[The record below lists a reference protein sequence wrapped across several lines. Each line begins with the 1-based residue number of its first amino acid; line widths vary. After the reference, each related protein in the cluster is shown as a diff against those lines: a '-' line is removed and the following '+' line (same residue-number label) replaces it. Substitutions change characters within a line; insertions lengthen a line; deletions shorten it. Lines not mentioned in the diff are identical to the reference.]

1 MRVAQQKFRE
11 NIAEYLLY
19 MFQIEDVI
27 RSFNF
32 DLDAILDVFVRPTLV
47 DDSFLNQYKN
57 WYSDLISQMQKQGV
71 EKDGNIDSL
80 KEIIIEL
87 IYLHN
92 TLLTVV
98 NDEKYKSLV
107 DAAAEDILAFK
118 EKSNFLKRHDIETL
132 LHAMN
137 MKLQLK
143 MRKQE
148 ISPETELAMDKMR
161 VQLAYLSREYGR
173 MKSSESNFIQNQN
186 RLEFEK
192 FQ

>member
-71 EKDGNIDSL
+71 EKEGNIDNGYWHNKSIPQRL
-80 KEIIIEL
+80 EAAITMIEVAYQDIHFVKGRVNRQL
-87 IYLHN
+87 I
-92 TLLTVV
+92 
-98 NDEKYKSLV
+98 S
-107 DAAAEDILAFK
+107 
-118 EKSNFLKRHDIETL
+118 
-132 LHAMN
+132 
-137 MKLQLK
+137 
-143 MRKQE
+143 MRKQ
-148 ISPETELAMDKMR
+148 A
-161 VQLAYLSREYGR
+161 
-173 MKSSESNFIQNQN
+173 
-186 RLEFEK
+186 
-192 FQ
+192 

>member
-1 MRVAQQKFRE
+1 MRVAQQKLRE

-19 MFQIEDVI
+19 MFQIEHVI

-47 DDSFLNQYKN
+47 DDSFINQYKS
-57 WYSDLISQMQKQGV
+57 WYSDLISQMQKQGI
-71 EKDGNIDSL
+71 EKEGHIDSL
-80 KEIIIEL
+80 KEIIVEL

-107 DAAAEDILAFK
+107 DAATEDILAFK
-118 EKSNFLKRHDIETL
+118 EKSNFLKRHDIEAL
-132 LHAMN
+132 IHAMN

-148 ISPETELAMDKMR
+148 ITPETELAMDKMR
-161 VQLAYLSREYGR
+161 VQLSYLSREYGR
-173 MKSSESNFIQNQN
+173 MKSGESNFIQN
-186 RLEFEK
+186 
-192 FQ
+192 

>member
-1 MRVAQQKFRE
+1 MLVAQKKLRE

-19 MFQIEDVI
+19 MFQIEHVI

-47 DDSFLNQYKN
+47 DDSFFNQYKT
-57 WYSDLISQMQKQGV
+57 WYSDLISQMQKQGI
-71 EKDGNIDSL
+71 EKEGHIDSL
-80 KEIIIEL
+80 KEIIVEL

-92 TLLTVV
+92 TLLTIV
-98 NDEKYKSLV
+98 NDEKYKALV

-118 EKSNFLKRHDIETL
+118 DKSNFHKRHDIEAL

-161 VQLAYLSREYGR
+161 VQLAYLSREYVR
-173 MKSSESNFIQNQN
+173 MKSGESNFIQN
-186 RLEFEK
+186 
-192 FQ
+192 

>member
-1 MRVAQQKFRE
+1 MRVAEQKFRE

-173 MKSSESNFIQNQN
+173 MKSGESNFIQN
-186 RLEFEK
+186 
-192 FQ
+192 

>member
-1 MRVAQQKFRE
+1 MRVAQQKLKE

-173 MKSSESNFIQNQN
+173 MKSSESNFIQN
-186 RLEFEK
+186 
-192 FQ
+192 

>member
-1 MRVAQQKFRE
+1 MRVAQQKLKE

-47 DDSFLNQYKN
+47 DDSFLNQYKT
-57 WYSDLISQMQKQGV
+57 WYSELIVQMQKQGI
-71 EKDGNIDSL
+71 EKEGHLDSL
-80 KEIIIEL
+80 NEIIIEL

-98 NDEKYKSLV
+98 NDEKYTALV
-107 DAAAEDILAFK
+107 TAAKEDIVAFK
-118 EKSNFLKRHDIETL
+118 EKSNFMKRHEIEVL

-143 MRKQE
+143 VRKQE

-173 MKSSESNFIQNQN
+173 MKSGESNFIKN
-186 RLEFEK
+186 
-192 FQ
+192 

>member
-1 MRVAQQKFRE
+1 MHVAQQKLQE

-19 MFQIEDVI
+19 MFQIEHVI

-32 DLDAILDVFVRPTLV
+32 DLTDIIDVFVRPTLV
-47 DDSFLNQYKN
+47 DDSFLNQYTT
-57 WYSDLISQMQKQGV
+57 WYSDLIAQMKKQGI
-71 EKDGNIDSL
+71 EKEGHLDSL
-80 KEIIIEL
+80 NEIIIEL

-98 NDEKYKSLV
+98 NDEKYTALV
-107 DAAAEDILAFK
+107 TAAEEDIVAFK
-118 EKSNFLKRHDIETL
+118 EKSNFMKRHEIEVL

-143 MRKQE
+143 VRKQE

-173 MKSSESNFIQNQN
+173 MKSGESNFIQN
-186 RLEFEK
+186 
-192 FQ
+192 

>member
-1 MRVAQQKFRE
+1 MRVAQQKLKE

-47 DDSFLNQYKN
+47 DDSFLNQYKT
-57 WYSDLISQMQKQGV
+57 WYSELIVQMQKQGI
-71 EKDGNIDSL
+71 EKEGHLDSL
-80 KEIIIEL
+80 NEIIIEL

-98 NDEKYKSLV
+98 NDEKYTALV
-107 DAAAEDILAFK
+107 TAAKEDIVAFK
-118 EKSNFLKRHDIETL
+118 EKSNFMKRHEIEVL

-143 MRKQE
+143 VRKQE
-148 ISPETELAMDKMR
+148 ISTETELAMDKMR

-173 MKSSESNFIQNQN
+173 MKSGESNFIKN
-186 RLEFEK
+186 
-192 FQ
+192 

>member
-1 MRVAQQKFRE
+1 MRVAQQKLKE

-19 MFQIEDVI
+19 MFQIEHVI

-32 DLDAILDVFVRPTLV
+32 DLTAIINVFVRPTLA
-47 DDSFLNQYKN
+47 DDSFLNQYKT
-57 WYSDLISQMQKQGV
+57 WYSELIVQMQKQGI
-71 EKDGNIDSL
+71 EKEGHLDSL
-80 KEIIIEL
+80 NEIIIEL

-98 NDEKYKSLV
+98 NDEKYTALV
-107 DAAAEDILAFK
+107 TAAKEDIVAFK
-118 EKSNFLKRHDIETL
+118 EKSNFMKRHEIEVL

-143 MRKQE
+143 VRKQE

-161 VQLAYLSREYGR
+161 VQLAYLSREYCR
-173 MKSSESNFIQNQN
+173 MKSGESNFIKN
-186 RLEFEK
+186 
-192 FQ
+192 